1 MFREGIKMEF
11 KDYYKILG
19 VDKNATQDEIKKVFR
34 RLAKKYHP
42 DKNPGN
48 KASEEKFKEIS
59 EANEVLSD
67 PEKRKKYDQ
76 LGSNWK
82 QYQNAGTD
90 ANYGYRNYNAGNQG
104 DEANFSGNFDELF
117 GNVGGFSD
125 FFESFFGG
133 GINQSGQSRPRKG
146 KDYEASLSISL
157 EEAHHGTEKEFI
169 LDGKK
174 IRIKITPGIEQGK
187 RLRLKHQ
194 GSTGSAGGEKGDL
207 YITIKIDD
215 DTQFKRNGNDL
226 YCNLDID
233 LFTAML
239 GGKKTLK
246 TLDGKTINVNI
257 LPETDSGATL
267 RIKEMGMNFPG
278 NTNSRGD
285 LFVKLIVKLPKHLS
299 PKEIELFK
307 ELSLLRNTK

>member
-1 MFREGIKMEF
+1 MEF

-19 VDKNATQDEIKKVFR
+19 VDKNATKDDIKKVFR

-42 DKNPGN
+42 DKNPGD
-48 KASEEKFKEIS
+48 KASEEKFKEVT

-82 QYQNAGTD
+82 QYQNTGPE
-90 ANYGYRNYNAGNQG
+90 ANYGYGNYRQGSQG
-104 DEANFSGNFDELF
+104 DGAAYSGNFDELF

-133 GINQSGQSRPRKG
+133 RTGPSKQSHPRKG

-157 EEAHHGTEKEFI
+157 EEANHGTEKEFT

-187 RLRLKHQ
+187 KLRLKHQ
-194 GSTGSAGGEKGDL
+194 GSEGIAGGEKGDL
-207 YITIKIDD
+207 YITIKIENHSH
-215 DTQFKRNGNDL
+215 FERNGNDL
-226 YCNLDID
+226 YCNMDVD
-233 LFTAML
+233 LYTAVL
-239 GGKKTLK
+239 GGKKPLK

-257 LPETDSGATL
+257 PPETESGTSF
-267 RIKEMGMNFPG
+267 RIKEMGMSHYS
-278 NTNSRGD
+278 NSDLRGD
-285 LFVKLIVKLPKHLS
+285 LFVKINVKIPKHLS
-299 PKEIELFK
+299 AKEIALFK
-307 ELSLLRNTK
+307 ELSLIRNVK

>member
-1 MFREGIKMEF
+1 MEF

-19 VDKNATQDEIKKVFR
+19 VDKNATKDDIKKVFR

-42 DKNPGN
+42 DKNPGD
-48 KASEEKFKEIS
+48 KASEEKFKEVT

-82 QYQNAGTD
+82 QYQNAGPE
-90 ANYGYRNYNAGNQG
+90 ANGRYRNYQSGNQG
-104 DEANFSGNFDELF
+104 EGAAYSGNFDELF

-133 GINQSGQSRPRKG
+133 RANSSKQSHPRKG

-157 EEAHHGTEKEFI
+157 EEAHHGTEKEFT

-174 IRIKITPGIEQGK
+174 IRIKITPGIDHGK
-187 RLRLKHQ
+187 KLRLKHQ
-194 GSTGSAGGEKGDL
+194 GSEGIAGGEKGDL
-207 YITIKIDD
+207 YINIKIENHA
-215 DTQFKRNGNDL
+215 QFERKGNDL
-226 YCNLDID
+226 YYNLNVD
-233 LFTAML
+233 LFTAVL
-239 GGKKTLK
+239 GGKKPLK

-257 LPETDSGATL
+257 PPETESGTSF
-267 RIKEMGMNFPG
+267 RIKEMGMHHSNNP
-278 NTNSRGD
+278 NMRGD
-285 LFVKLIVKLPKHLS
+285 LFVKVNVKLPKHLS
-299 PKEIELFK
+299 TKEIELFK
-307 ELSLLRNTK
+307 ELSLIRNAK

>member
-1 MFREGIKMEF
+1 MEF

-19 VDKNATQDEIKKVFR
+19 VDKNATKDDIKKVFR

-42 DKNPGN
+42 DKNPGD
-48 KASEEKFKEIS
+48 KASEEKFKEVT

-82 QYQNAGTD
+82 QYQNAGTE
-90 ANYGYRNYNAGNQG
+90 ANGGYRNYQSGNQG
-104 DEANFSGNFDELF
+104 EGATYSGNFDELF

-133 GINQSGQSRPRKG
+133 KTNYSKQSNPRKG

-157 EEAHHGTEKEFI
+157 EEAHHGTEKEFT

-174 IRIKITPGIEQGK
+174 IRIKITPGIDHGK
-187 RLRLKHQ
+187 KLRLKHQ
-194 GSTGSAGGEKGDL
+194 GSEGIAGGEKGDL
-207 YITIKIDD
+207 YINIKIENHSH
-215 DTQFKRNGNDL
+215 FERNGNDL
-226 YCNLDID
+226 YCNLDVD
-233 LFTAML
+233 LFTAIL
-239 GGKKTLK
+239 GGKNPLK

-257 LPETDSGATL
+257 PPETESGTTF
-267 RIKEMGMNFPG
+267 RIKEMGMHHSN
-278 NTNSRGD
+278 NLNLRGD
-285 LFVKLIVKLPKHLS
+285 LFVKVKVKLPKHLS

-307 ELSLLRNTK
+307 ELSLIRNAK

>member
-1 MFREGIKMEF
+1 MEF

-19 VDKNATQDEIKKVFR
+19 VDKNATKDDIKKVFR

-42 DKNPGN
+42 DKNPGD
-48 KASEEKFKEIS
+48 KASEEKFKEVT

-82 QYQNAGTD
+82 QYENAGAD
-90 ANYGYRNYNAGNQG
+90 ANNRYRNYQPGNQG
-104 DEANFSGNFDELF
+104 DGAAYSGNFDELF

-133 GINQSGQSRPRKG
+133 RTSNTRQSRPRKG

-157 EEAHHGTEKEFI
+157 EEAHHGTEKEFT

-174 IRIKITPGIEQGK
+174 IRIKITPGIEHGK
-187 RLRLKHQ
+187 KLRLKQQ
-194 GSTGSAGGEKGDL
+194 GSEGISGGEKGDL
-207 YITIKIDD
+207 YINIKIENHSH
-215 DTQFKRNGNDL
+215 FERNGNDL
-226 YCNLDID
+226 YCNLDVD
-233 LFTAML
+233 LYTAVL
-239 GGKKTLK
+239 GGKKPLK

-257 LPETDSGATL
+257 PPETEGGTTF
-267 RIKEMGMNFPG
+267 RIKEMGMHHSNNP
-278 NTNSRGD
+278 NLKGD
-285 LFVKLIVKLPKHLS
+285 LFVKVNVKLPKHLS
-299 PKEIELFK
+299 HKEIELFK
-307 ELSLLRNTK
+307 ELSLIRNAK

>member
-1 MFREGIKMEF
+1 MEY

-19 VDKNATQDEIKKVFR
+19 VDKNATKDDIKKVYR

-42 DKNPGN
+42 DKNPGD
-48 KASEEKFKEIS
+48 KASEEKFKEVT

-82 QYQNAGTD
+82 QYQNTGAE
-90 ANYGYRNYNAGNQG
+90 ANYGHRNYQTGNQG
-104 DEANFSGNFDELF
+104 EGVHYSGNFDELF

-133 GINQSGQSRPRKG
+133 STSHSRQSHPRKG
-146 KDYEASLSISL
+146 KNYEANLSISL
-157 EEAHHGTEKEFI
+157 EEAHHGTEQEFI

-187 RLRLKHQ
+187 RLRLKNQ
-194 GSTGSAGGEKGDL
+194 GSEGISGGEKGDL
-207 YITIKIDD
+207 YITLKIENHA
-215 DTQFKRNGNDL
+215 QFERKGNDL
-226 YCNLDID
+226 YCNLEVD
-233 LFTAML
+233 LYTAIL
-239 GGKKTLK
+239 GGKKPLK

-257 LPETDSGATL
+257 PPETESGTTF
-267 RIKEMGMNFPG
+267 RIKEMGMHHSND
-278 NTNSRGD
+278 NNLRGD
-285 LFVKLIVKLPKHLS
+285 LFVNINVKLPKHLGS
-299 PKEIELFK
+299 KEIELFK
-307 ELSLLRNTK
+307 ELSLLRNRK

>member
-1 MFREGIKMEF
+1 MEF

-19 VDKNATQDEIKKVFR
+19 VDKNATKDDIKKVFR

-42 DKNPGN
+42 DKNPGD
-48 KASEEKFKEIS
+48 KASEEKFKEVT

-82 QYQNAGTD
+82 QYQNTGTQ
-90 ANYGYRNYNAGNQG
+90 ANGRYRNYQSGNQG
-104 DEANFSGNFDELF
+104 EGATYSGSFDELF

-133 GINQSGQSRPRKG
+133 RTNSSKQSQPRKG

-157 EEAHHGTEKEFI
+157 EEAHHGTEKEFT

-174 IRIKITPGIEQGK
+174 IRIKITPGIDHGK
-187 RLRLKHQ
+187 KLRLKHQ
-194 GSTGSAGGEKGDL
+194 GSEGIAGGEKGDL
-207 YITIKIDD
+207 YINIKIENHD
-215 DTQFKRNGNDL
+215 QFERKGNDL
-226 YCNLDID
+226 YSNLDVD
-233 LFTAML
+233 LFTAIL
-239 GGKKTLK
+239 GGKQPLK
-246 TLDGKTINVNI
+246 TLDGKIINVNI
-257 LPETDSGATL
+257 PPETESGTSF
-267 RIKEMGMNFPG
+267 RIKEMGMRHSNNP
-278 NTNSRGD
+278 NMRGD
-285 LFVKLIVKLPKHLS
+285 IFVKVNVKLPKHLS

-307 ELSLLRNTK
+307 ELSVIRNAK

>member
-1 MFREGIKMEF
+1 MEY

-19 VDKNATQDEIKKVFR
+19 VDKNATKDDIKKVYR

-42 DKNPGN
+42 DKNPGD
-48 KASEEKFKEIS
+48 KASEEKFKEVT

-82 QYQNAGTD
+82 QYQNAG
-90 ANYGYRNYNAGNQG
+90 AEASYGHRNYQAGNQG
-104 DEANFSGNFDELF
+104 DGVHYSGNFDELF

-133 GINQSGQSRPRKG
+133 TTNQAKQSRPRKG
-146 KDYEASLSISL
+146 KDHEALLRISL
-157 EEAHHGTEKEFI
+157 EEAHTGTEKEFL

-174 IRIKITPGIEQGK
+174 IRLKITPGIEQGK

-194 GSTGSAGGEKGDL
+194 GSNGIAGGEKGDL
-207 YITIKIDD
+207 YINIRIDD
-215 DTQFKRNGNDL
+215 HAQFARKGNDL
-226 YCNLDID
+226 YCD
-233 LFTAML
+233 LNVDLYTAIL
-239 GGKKTLK
+239 GGKKNLK

-257 LPETDSGATL
+257 PPETESGTSL
-267 RIKEMGMNFPG
+267 RIKGMGMHHSND
-278 NTNSRGD
+278 TNLRGD
-285 LFVKLIVKLPKHLS
+285 LFVKIIVKLPKHLS
-299 PKEIELFK
+299 SKETELFK
-307 ELSLLRNTK
+307 ELSLLRNRK

>member
-1 MFREGIKMEF
+1 MEF

-19 VDKNATQDEIKKVFR
+19 VDKNATKDDIKKVFR

-42 DKNPGN
+42 DKNPGD
-48 KASEEKFKEIS
+48 KVSEEKFKEVT

-82 QYQNAGTD
+82 QYQNAGSE
-90 ANYGYRNYNAGNQG
+90 ANYGYRNYQQGNQG
-104 DEANFSGNFDELF
+104 NGTSYSGNFDELF

-133 GINQSGQSRPRKG
+133 RTNYSKQSHPRKG

-157 EEAHHGTEKEFI
+157 EEAHHGTEKEFT

-174 IRIKITPGIEQGK
+174 IRIKITPGIEHGK
-187 RLRLKHQ
+187 KLRLKHQ
-194 GSTGSAGGEKGDL
+194 GSEGISGGEKGDL
-207 YITIKIDD
+207 YINIKIENHAH
-215 DTQFKRNGNDL
+215 FERNGNDL
-226 YCNLDID
+226 YCNLDVD
-233 LFTAML
+233 LYTAIL
-239 GGKKTLK
+239 GGKKPLK

-257 LPETDSGATL
+257 PPETESDTSF
-267 RIKEMGMNFPG
+267 RIKEMGMNHSNKPG
-278 NTNSRGD
+278 LRGD
-285 LFVKLIVKLPKHLS
+285 LFVKINVKIPKHLS
-299 PKEIELFK
+299 SKEIELFK
-307 ELSLLRNTK
+307 ELSLIRNAK

>member
-1 MFREGIKMEF
+1 MEF

-19 VDKNATQDEIKKVFR
+19 VDKNATKDDIKKVFR

-42 DKNPGN
+42 DKNPGD
-48 KASEEKFKEIS
+48 KASEEKFKEVT

-82 QYQNAGTD
+82 QYQNAG
-90 ANYGYRNYNAGNQG
+90 AESSSRYRNYQSGNQG
-104 DEANFSGNFDELF
+104 GGAAFSGNIDELF

-133 GINQSGQSRPRKG
+133 RTNDTRQSRPRRG

-187 RLRLKHQ
+187 KLRLKNQ

-215 DTQFKRNGNDL
+215 HTQFKRDGNDL

-257 LPETDSGATL
+257 PPETDSGSTL
-267 RIKEMGMNFPG
+267 RIKEMGMHFPG

-285 LFVKLIVKLPKHLS
+285 LFVKVNVKLPKHLS
-299 PKEIELFK
+299 NKEIELFK
-307 ELSLLRNTK
+307 ELSLIRNAK

>member
-1 MFREGIKMEF
+1 MEF

-19 VDKNATQDEIKKVFR
+19 VDKNATKDDIKKVFR

-42 DKNPGN
+42 DKNPGD
-48 KASEEKFKEIS
+48 KASEEKFKEVT

-82 QYQNAGTD
+82 QYQNAGTE
-90 ANYGYRNYNAGNQG
+90 ANGRYRNYQSGNQG
-104 DEANFSGNFDELF
+104 GGATYSGNFDELF

-133 GINQSGQSRPRKG
+133 KTNYSKQSNPRKG

-157 EEAHHGTEKEFI
+157 EEAHHGTEKEFT

-174 IRIKITPGIEQGK
+174 IRIKITPGIDHGK
-187 RLRLKHQ
+187 KLRLKHQ
-194 GSTGSAGGEKGDL
+194 GSEGIAGGEKGDL
-207 YITIKIDD
+207 YINIKIENHSH
-215 DTQFKRNGNDL
+215 FERNGNDL
-226 YCNLDID
+226 YCNLDVD
-233 LFTAML
+233 LFTAIL
-239 GGKKTLK
+239 GGKKPLK

-257 LPETDSGATL
+257 PPETESGTTF
-267 RIKEMGMNFPG
+267 RIKEMGMHHSN
-278 NTNSRGD
+278 NLNLRGD
-285 LFVKLIVKLPKHLS
+285 LFVKVKVKLPKHLS

-307 ELSLLRNTK
+307 ELSLIRNAK

>member
-1 MFREGIKMEF
+1 MEF
-11 KDYYKILG
+11 KDYYKTLG
-19 VDKNATQDEIKKVFR
+19 VDKNATKEEIKKVYR

-42 DKNPGN
+42 DKNPGD
-48 KASEEKFKEIS
+48 KASEEKFKEVT

-82 QYQNAGTD
+82 QYENAGPE
-90 ANYGYRNYNAGNQG
+90 ANYGYRNYQSGAQG
-104 DEANFSGNFDELF
+104 EGVHGSGNFDELF

-133 GINQSGQSRPRKG
+133 STSQPKQTRTRKG

-157 EEAHHGTEKEFI
+157 EEAHHGTEKEFT

-174 IRIKITPGIEQGK
+174 IRIKITPGIEHGK
-187 RLRLKHQ
+187 KLRLKHQ
-194 GSTGSAGGEKGDL
+194 GSNGIAGGEKGDL
-207 YITIKIDD
+207 YITVKIDD
-215 DTQFKRNGNDL
+215 HTQFKRNGNDL
-226 YCNLDID
+226 YNNLDID
-233 LFTAML
+233 LFTAVL

-246 TLDGKTINVNI
+246 TLDGKIINVNVP
-257 LPETDSGATL
+257 PETDSGNTL
-267 RIKEMGMNFPG
+267 RIKGMGMNHPG
-278 NTNSRGD
+278 DSKSRGD
-285 LFVKLIVKLPKHLS
+285 LFVNIHVKLPKHLS

-307 ELSLLRNTK
+307 ELSLIRNAK